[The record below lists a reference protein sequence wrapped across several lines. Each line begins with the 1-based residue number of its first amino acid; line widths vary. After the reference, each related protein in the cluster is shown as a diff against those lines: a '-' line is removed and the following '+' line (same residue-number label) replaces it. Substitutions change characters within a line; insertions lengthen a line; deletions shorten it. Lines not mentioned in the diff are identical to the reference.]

1 MGGMGMGGMGMGG
14 MGMGGM
20 GMGGMGMGGMGGGMG
35 MGGMGGGGGSGDDE
49 DETREEIIE
58 DLEELIK
65 NQVEPGTW
73 EPDGTLGSLQVWNDR
88 LIVTHTSR
96 AHQQL
101 IDLLRQLREQKDL
114 QVAVETKF
122 IRLQNNF
129 LEQIGVDLDI
139 VLNQGNAGLDQAVAT
154 GEGGLVPVVDPIT
167 GVRLVQPRQFTQLGF
182 YPTVPAGYGAAMEQI
197 ALGQPYQN
205 VALVPPGNSRNW
217 MSRHTT
223 PVPMVNNTL
232 ALAAPRSTGI
242 PGSLAGESAT
252 IPAFQLFGSFL
263 DNLQVDFLLRA
274 TQLDARSSVVD
285 APRIVTFNNRGAYIA
300 VNTFSSYVMVPGYLP
315 APGSGVGGQ
324 AAGGRDPQIGS
335 IPRGRTLD
343 VLPTVSADRRY
354 VTLTV
359 RPQVTDARFSVF
371 QGATGPLQLP
381 ETDITTLRTS
391 VNVPDRGWVLLGGLK
406 QAGETEVEAGVPII
420 SKIPILKRAYTN
432 RSRVKDESV
441 LFILLKP
448 TIIVQGEMEEAAYEG
463 SAITGSGL

>member
-1 MGGMGMGGMGMGG
+1 Y
-14 MGMGGM
+14 
-20 GMGGMGMGGMGGGMG
+20 
-35 MGGMGGGGGSGDDE
+35 GSGDRE
-49 DETREEIIE
+49 DEEDESREEIIE

-73 EPDGTLGSLQVWNDR
+73 EPEGTLGSLQVWNDR

-101 IDLLRQLREQKDL
+101 VDLLRQLREAKDL

-122 IRLQNNF
+122 IRLQSNF

-139 VLNQGNAGLDQAVAT
+139 VLNQGNAGLDQALIENA
-154 GEGGLVPVVDPIT
+154 PAVDPVT
-167 GVRLVQPRQFTQLGF
+167 GVRLMQPRRFTQLGF
-182 YPTVPAGYGAAMEQI
+182 TPAVAGFGTPMDQV
-197 ALGQPYQN
+197 ALQQPYQN
-205 VALVPPGNSRNW
+205 VALVPPGSPGNW
-217 MSRHTT
+217 WSRHTT
-223 PVPMVNNTL
+223 PVPIVNNTL

-242 PGSLAGESAT
+242 PGSLAGETAT
-252 IPAFQLFGSFL
+252 IPAFQIFGSFL

-285 APRIVTFNNRGAYIA
+285 APRVVTFNNRGAYITVQTMA
-300 VNTFSSYVMVPGYLP
+300 YYVALPGYLP

-324 AAGGRDPQIGS
+324 AAGGRDPTIS
-335 IPRGRTLD
+335 MIPRGRTLD

-359 RPQVTDARFSVF
+359 RPFVSDARFSVF

-381 ETDITTLRTS
+381 EQDITMLRTS

-406 QAGETEVEAGVPII
+406 QAGETEVEAGVPLI

-448 TIIVQGEMEEAAYEG
+448 TIIVQGEQEEAAFEG
-463 SAITGSGL
+463 SAVSGTGM